1 MFAQV
6 GYVRRA
12 FGLKGEL
19 VVQPSTDEPGEVFA
33 PGRRVY
39 GIFGDRTAGDHGRYN
54 ARRECIIESSRPF
67 KEHWLVKLD
76 GVHDKTEADLWRGVS
91 FEVPADELPP
101 PNEDE
106 NELYQREIT
115 GMRVRDDEHGE
126 LGVVTDWYK
135 VPQGLVLEVRG
146 PAWRA
151 DVPFNEAF
159 VTNVDRVAR
168 TIDVR
173 LPDGLLE
180 PARPPADAAS
190 PPS

>member
-19 VVQPSTDEPGEVFA
+19 VVQPSTDEPGVVFA

-39 GIFGDRTAGDHGRYN
+39 ADYADQTATRSPGYN

-67 KEHWLVKLD
+67 KESWLVKLD
-76 GVHDKTEADLWRGVS
+76 CVHDKTEADLWRGVS
-91 FEVPADELPP
+91 FEVPAEELPP

-106 NELYQREIT
+106 NELYQHEIT

-126 LGVVTDWYK
+126 LGVVADWYT

-146 PAWRA
+146 AAWRA

-159 VTNVDRVAR
+159 VTKVDRVAR
-168 TIDVR
+168 MIDVR

-180 PARPPADAAS
+180 PARADA
-190 PPS
+190 